1 MAEAQDLQAGSNAPI
16 SEGSGLPFGPVA
28 AVFIA
33 SGIGA
38 VVLGLAITL
47 AEASSGVK
55 SALEWNKSVGPLTGK
70 ALLATAAFFI
80 SWGIL
85 HAVWRTK
92 DLAQRKVW
100 MWTTILIAIGLL
112 LTFPIF
118 FQLFAAD

>member
-1 MAEAQDLQAGSNAPI
+1 MTETQDLQTGGGAAV

-38 VVLGLAITL
+38 VVLGVATTL

-55 SALEWNKSVGPLTGK
+55 SALEWNKSVGPLIGK
-70 ALLATAAFFI
+70 VVLATAVFFI

-85 HAVWRTK
+85 HVAWRTK
-92 DLAQRKVW
+92 DPDKKKIW
-100 MWTTILIAIGLL
+100 TWTTILVAVGML

-118 FQLFAAD
+118 FQLFTAG